1 MPRFELPPDLT
12 PEEERILLAALEH
25 ALGGGGARPSRW
37 VLAGRVENLRTGV
50 LQARRYTDRPW
61 TLRSA
66 PWARRSTWTLHGRGD
81 AK

>member
-12 PEEERILLAALEH
+12 SEEERIVLAALEL
-25 ALGGGGARPSRW
+25 ALKAGATRRSPW

-50 LQARRYTDRPW
+50 LQARRYTDRAW
-61 TLRSA
+61 TLRA
-66 PWARRSTWTLHGRGD
+66 EPWARRSTWTLRGRGD